1 MSYRESF
8 DIIAF
13 RSRSHALK
21 FSQILKDAGY
31 LNHHIVSTPK
41 EVSVGCGLSIKFAS
55 DITPYAIGLYN
66 MCRYPISGFYRI
78 EKIGNMTNI
87 IRIPV

>member
-1 MSYRESF
+1 MSYREDY

-21 FSQILKDAGY
+21 FSQILNNAGY

-41 EVSVGCGLSIKFAS
+41 EVSVGCGLSIKFTP
-55 DITPYAIGLYN
+55 DITPHAIGIYN
-66 MCRYPISGFYRI
+66 MCRYPISGFYHI
-78 EKIGNMTNI
+78 ERVGNMTNI
-87 IRIPV
+87 TRIPV